1 MNQGFFEKR
10 GLLLFFLLLMLVGGA
25 KAQKTDYK
33 AYFGAEGSSTEFTV
47 TAGGKFERPVLS
59 VTDGSKSLRS
69 KFSYRW
75 YIDGKTDE
83 NLVEVNGKKS
93 TIDDV
98 TGSSVQYLYGVVT
111 IGNRTGTFK
120 VNVVLTPVDP
130 TKYDSKT
137 VSFTVNVESPTLSYT
152 ATYGSQVLNDG
163 ESTLTLNTYF
173 DKTANAW
180 KSVNMALPKFAIKS
194 TVDEFTSDVTNNFDI
209 SYSFAKDDK
218 FTADVNAGT
227 FASTAGENTAEGTMT
242 ITAKPKK
249 DDSVDW
255 TKTYGDITQT
265 FTVKVK
271 SVPLSDGKTIATTF
285 SFPER
290 VEEHVRY
297 YRVKKND
304 GSWVW
309 QNDNVPI
316 QKPVITDAYGN
327 DVSEAYNFTLGYYNG
342 DKFVESTE
350 IPGQDVYYN
359 YSGNPLDDY
368 PENGA
373 KWDGGW
379 HYKTFTNDNKLT
391 CYNLSDFKFGNNTA
405 RTTDD
410 YIVAIKA
417 TVKDAYKNIYAEP
430 SNMTDKLSEPVEGML
445 YGEEKAG
452 SEKKNVYNLHN
463 NEYVYRALKHAP
475 QLVFTPDPTSMDVP
489 MANGFEL
496 TPTTRFIIEGAFK
509 YPVKFDAPVATDS
522 LLYSGANGFEKF
534 WYCFFVPDDN
544 NFNKL
549 SEAEKAKV
557 SKADYQGPTY
567 IDVRSGWQGDPK
579 KVDQN
584 VYELDENGKPKTDSE
599 TGKPV
604 TKTVHGTRYFS
615 KRQFGNDDLKVIFYG
630 QGYLPMYYNI
640 IPWNDHWDIG
650 TSQLVAMHIVDNEPT
665 RLVISPK
672 IIYTNT
678 NVMSA
683 APSVKVVD
691 MYGKDVS
698 EHFDITPSKA
708 DVNNWSYSVEND
720 GDNKYRVTPKNP
732 GEYVVNVKA
741 VRKTGDTSKFKDP
754 SDDSYKVIATGSA
767 EGNTAKYEVIYDPK
781 EFEVNGL
788 DDKYDETS
796 KTYVRNGSKMG
807 KLHFIKAGVFQ
818 PGTISF
824 QEVPGV
830 NITFGTFSENQESTV
845 YNVVEQSSTKTDAL
859 VDNANDPTE
868 DANVKR
874 MYLQIDAFSGDNEGL
889 PARGFIQIDA
899 ITNGYLKID
908 AMYKKT
914 NVGEDKIQ
922 QYILYDMTAKTSDNQ
937 LLTSSEEFVG
947 EKQFPLPLI
956 AGHSYALYTD
966 GVMLLHGLSFDPAFI
981 ALETDHT
988 PWHSSVTFANG
999 YTGSLPKLRPAT
1011 AVNTVTYYAK
1021 DVEATSA
1028 GSEIKDV
1035 NEGYHLS
1042 IDKATGVV
1050 VAKRITGDGTLKMK
1064 NASKSEM
1071 DDRVTIVASVKGIN
1085 YGVGKQV
1092 EKRPHYNLFIGNMPI
1107 YQVKEGDN
1115 YDPGERFST
1124 TNIPT
1129 RIWMTIGGW
1138 ENTNQAEYPYYKN
1151 NDIERLQK
1159 NALADAWKT
1168 AKMDSVGRDNMT
1180 VDNFSFHSTGVQNP
1194 TDEVVSGWNSTKTL
1208 RLRGGKYISVN
1219 NNQGSHTYNVP
1230 VRGTYLKFEPQESGR
1245 LFVYVLQNGM
1255 TDISNADV
1263 EANSKR
1269 GANSADYYLRRR
1281 ATYIIDETG
1290 NNVAIDDDNKQW
1302 EGMGSYLS
1310 ESDDN
1315 FKGYNPPH
1323 RNYYTDGMLRCSWT
1337 FGAGLKFD
1345 ERTIGSEPKYSWR
1358 SAYEN
1363 KGKDDNKRVILTK
1376 KGQEDYEADKATV
1389 TNWWTGKNYTGD
1401 ADKLNGPLEIIKL
1414 SDGGYVAPTKGYV
1427 RYTFDVKAGKTYYLF
1442 TTGSKT
1448 GFCGFGFL
1456 PEGYTKESNAI
1467 QWINAGNG
1475 KSLNE
1480 TKTAFE
1486 SSVYN
1491 SLPDVSSNVYGSAAD
1506 KDGYKYGG
1514 DEVVLKAKLQSTDDD
1529 SYEKQKSALA
1539 KRSFV
1544 NVKLYRTLR
1553 NKRWNGICLPF
1564 SVSETQVK
1572 KIFGENS
1579 SVITFDSVRA
1589 DRHGVNPETGEE
1601 EDHYRT
1607 VHFTRHVSQVI
1618 EAGRPYFIYP
1628 DVDGKKDGEALGIE
1642 DDYGY
1647 YIEFKHVTFEDKKA
1661 MTDIAYNDVV
1671 ADYNNANAD
1680 KKIDIFT
1687 YKATGI
1693 YDCTRVPYYSYY
1705 MKAGQDEAN
1714 GLSRIVPSKTSPMTE
1729 NPLLVGYNTYLY
1741 PYSNDAEGNSLVT
1754 TEDASS
1760 PAKMASFWITGSSV
1774 NGGDVTAID
1783 ELVQYVNVEQT
1794 SFIGGVYTIDGYK
1807 VRSDNSLD
1815 GLLPGVYVMGGKKY
1829 TVK

>member
-1 MNQGFFEKR
+1 
-10 GLLLFFLLLMLVGGA
+10 MLVGGA

-33 AYFGAEGSSTEFTV
+33 AYFGAENSSTEFTV
-47 TAGGKFERPVLS
+47 TAGGKFVRPVLS

-120 VNVVLTPVDP
+120 VNVVLTPVDK
-130 TKYDSKT
+130 TKYVSKT
-137 VSFTVNVESPTLSYT
+137 VSFTVNVKAPELSYSVT
-152 ATYGSQVLNDG
+152 QGTQKLTD
-163 ESTLTLNTYF
+163 ESTLTLNTY
-173 DKTANAW
+173 N
-180 KSVNMALPKFAIKS
+180 KSGVWESVSMALPKVAVTS
-194 TVDEFTSDVTNNFDI
+194 TVDKFSSDVSKNFDVK
-209 SYSFAKDDK
+209 YSFADGNQ
-218 FTADVNAGT
+218 FTVNNEAGT
-227 FASTAGENTAEGTMT
+227 FSSTAGENAASGTMT
-242 ITAKPKK
+242 ITVKPKNDGK
-249 DDSVDW
+249 VDW
-255 TKTYGDITQT
+255 TKTYGDITKT

-271 SVPLSDGKTIATTF
+271 SEPLKDNNTIATTF

-297 YRVKKND
+297 YRVKKNGTWD
-304 GSWVW
+304 WEA
-309 QNDNVPI
+309 NPI
-316 QKPVITDAYGN
+316 PVQRPVIRDTYGN
-327 DVSEAYNFTLGYYNG
+327 DVSYAYNFTLGYYKG
-342 DKFVESTE
+342 DEFVESNQ
-350 IPGQDVYYN
+350 IPGQNVYKK

-368 PENGA
+368 PEGGS

-379 HYKTFTNDNKLT
+379 HYSAYDNDNPLI
-391 CYNLSDFKFGNNTA
+391 CYNNFEFGNNTV
-405 RTTDD
+405 RVTDD
-410 YIVAIKA
+410 YIVAVKA
-417 TVKDAYKNIYAEP
+417 TVKDDYKNIYAEP
-430 SNMTDKLSEPVEGML
+430 SDMTKVLDGQVNGML
-445 YGEEKAG
+445 YGEERKG
-452 SEKKNVYNLHN
+452 EEKQNFYKLHN

-475 QLVFTPDPTSMDVP
+475 QLDFTPDPSTVDIP

-496 TPTTRFIIEGAFK
+496 NPTNRFILEGVFK
-509 YPVKFDAPVATDS
+509 YPVKFGAPVETDS
-522 LLYSGANGFEKF
+522 LLYRKSEF
-534 WYCFFVPDDN
+534 WYCFFVPDVNDY
-544 NFNKL
+544 NKL
-549 SEAEKAKV
+549 SDEKKAEV
-557 SKADYQGPTY
+557 SAAGYEGPTY
-567 IDVRSGWQGDPK
+567 INVISGYQPDPK
-579 KVDQN
+579 EVYQN
-584 VYELDENGKPKTDSE
+584 VYELGDNGKPNTDSE
-599 TGKPV
+599 TGKLK
-604 TKTVHGTRYFS
+604 TNTVHGTRYFS
-615 KRQFGNDDLKVIFYG
+615 ERGFGNDNLKVIFYG

-640 IPWNDHWDIG
+640 IPWNNHWDIG

-665 RLVISPK
+665 HLVISPDT
-672 IIYTNT
+672 IYTNT

-698 EHFDITPSKA
+698 AHFDITPTKA
-708 DVNNWSYSVEND
+708 NDADSYNLENTD
-720 GDNKYRVTPKNP
+720 ENGNKYRVTPWQP
-732 GEYVVNVKA
+732 GEYKVTVTATK
-741 VRKTGDTSKFKDP
+741 RKDDTSKFNNP
-754 SDDSYKVIATGSA
+754 ENGTYTVIATGSTD
-767 EGNTAKYEVIYDPK
+767 GNDGKYEVIYDK
-781 EFEVNGL
+781 SEFGTNGL
-788 DDKYDETS
+788 DDYYDADS
-796 KTYVRNGSKMG
+796 KSYVRNKSKMG
-807 KLHFIKAGVFQ
+807 KLHFIKAGAFQ
-818 PGTISF
+818 PSTISF

-830 NITFGTFSENQESTV
+830 NITFGTVSEFKNSNKYTVVAQST
-845 YNVVEQSSTKTDAL
+845 TKGDEL
-859 VDNANDPTE
+859 VDNDNDITDPDDKT
-868 DANVKR
+868 DVKR
-874 MYLQIDAFSGDNEGL
+874 MYLQIGAFRGDNQGK
-889 PARGFIQIDA
+889 PASGFIRIDA
-899 ITNGYLKID
+899 ITNGYLTVD
-908 AMYKKT
+908 AIFQKT
-914 NVGEDKIQ
+914 GVGEDKIQ
-922 QYILYDMTAKTSDNQ
+922 QYILYDMTATGSDNQ
-937 LLTSSEEFVG
+937 LLTSDVDFTG

-966 GVMLLHGLSFDPAFI
+966 GTMLLHGLSFDPAFI

-999 YTGSLPKLRPAT
+999 YTGSLPRLRPAT
-1011 AVNTVTYYAK
+1011 AVNTVNYYAK
-1021 DVEATSA
+1021 DVKTNETSA
-1028 GSEIKDV
+1028 KVEDV
-1035 NEGYHLS
+1035 TDGYHLT
-1042 IDKATGVV
+1042 IDASTGVV
-1050 VAKRITGDGTLKMK
+1050 KAKKITGDGTLKMT
-1064 NASKSEM
+1064 NASNSEM
-1071 DDRVTIVASVKGIN
+1071 DDRVTIVASVKGIKHTDGN
-1085 YGVGKQV
+1085 QV

-1107 YQVKEGDN
+1107 YQVKEGDT

-1138 ENTNQAEYPYYKN
+1138 ENTNQEEFPYYKN
-1151 NDIERLQK
+1151 NDIKRQQQ
-1159 NALADAWKT
+1159 NALADAWKV

-1180 VDNFSFHSTGVQNP
+1180 VDNFNFHSTGVQNP

-1219 NNQGSHTYNVP
+1219 NDLGSHTYNVP

-1269 GANSADYYLRRR
+1269 KDDSEDYYLRRR
-1281 ATYIIDETG
+1281 ATYIVDETG
-1290 NNVAIDDDNKQW
+1290 NNVAIDDDNTQW

-1323 RNYYTDGMLRCSWT
+1323 RNYYTDGMLRCSWS
-1337 FGAGLKFD
+1337 FGTGLKFD
-1345 ERTIGSEPKYSWR
+1345 EREGSEPKYSWR

-1363 KGKDDNKRVILTK
+1363 TGKDANKRVILTD
-1376 KGQEDYEADKATV
+1376 KGQQDYNADKTAV
-1389 TNWWTGKNYTGD
+1389 ENWWSGKNYTGGT
-1401 ADKLNGPLEIIKL
+1401 DKLNGPLEIIKL

-1456 PEGYTKESNAI
+1456 PEGYTKESNAT

-1486 SSVYN
+1486 SSVYDL
-1491 SLPDVSSNVYGSAAD
+1491 LPDVSSTVYVSETD

-1514 DEVVLKAKLQSTDDD
+1514 DEVDLKAKLQSTEVG
-1529 SYEKQKSALA
+1529 SYEKLKSDLA

-1572 KIFGENS
+1572 EIFGENS

-1628 DVDGKKDGEALGIE
+1628 DVDGKNDGDPLGTKDG
-1642 DDYGY
+1642 DDY
-1647 YIEFKHVTFEDKKA
+1647 YIEFKHVTFEGKKA
-1661 MTDIAYNDVV
+1661 MIDKAYNDVV
-1671 ADYNNANAD
+1671 ADYNNANPD

-1693 YDCTRVPYYSYY
+1693 YDCTQVPYYSYY
-1705 MKAGQDEAN
+1705 MKAGQDDNN
-1714 GLSRIVPSKTSPMTE
+1714 GLSRIVPSKTNPV
-1729 NPLLVGYNTYLY
+1729 NDKPLLVGYNTYLY
-1741 PYSNDAEGNSLVT
+1741 PFSNDAEGKTLVT

-1760 PAKMASFWITGSSV
+1760 TAKMASFWITGSSV